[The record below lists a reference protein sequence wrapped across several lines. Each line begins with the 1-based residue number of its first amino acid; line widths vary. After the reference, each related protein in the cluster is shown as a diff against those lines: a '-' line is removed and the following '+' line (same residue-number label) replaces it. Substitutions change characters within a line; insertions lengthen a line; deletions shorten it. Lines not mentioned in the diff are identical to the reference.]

1 MGKIRERVIAYV
13 LAFCTLVSAVCT
25 GITMPVSA
33 AEGSGSIE
41 LNTNTVQIWDGQKWV
56 DFTEGMTVKDGDLLS
71 ITFNWSL
78 DNTDKETREFRSKIT
93 PLSNVTIPNM
103 AEPLPLMYGNTP
115 IGTYQVVNGELI
127 IIITDDEYLENN
139 SERKGGVTVTGQIAV
154 NGGPEKD
161 GKSVPV
167 VIVDCTINAN
177 YKSSETES
185 SLGVSKQAEGTVVK
199 GPDGKYR
206 QTFRVSLTAYNGD
219 ITLKELKDELGNG
232 LSNMS
237 DWKVIECPSG
247 NEALSQA
254 LAEGVFS
261 LKDLNDALQGKTLS
275 KGETLTFEYTVEVS
289 EDVYKQDNGGKD
301 FSNTFSA
308 DYTSNGN
315 NSKNSGDSA
324 SASANKPTVKKT
336 GEIKGNKVV
345 WTITVDLKD
354 WKDKGIGSIEDILGS
369 GLVEPK
375 VPLTKDDFKE
385 TPEGS
390 GIWVATYTTTIEED
404 YLSSPSTTQLTNH
417 VNVTV
422 GGNTYE
428 ADGSVELTG
437 WDWIEKNFV
446 EYASED
452 GTLTWEVILHV
463 PADVSN
469 IQDVRVDDFP
479 DIYSY
484 SGKHEMQN
492 TVYVD
497 GVCVV
502 KNGQIVEGNNIIS
515 SFSANSVNNV
525 GSRIAF
531 LQDYIQSH
539 AGQSI
544 KIQYTTHITDDVNA
558 GNLYHNTATLFYKD
572 TTIDEDVSQNASA
585 EWENKEDKS
594 LLDKMG
600 EPVEGENAI
609 RYTLEIDIDDISG
622 LAAGGEIKITDVLPE
637 GMEFVE
643 DSDEYA
649 DYKHYYYSWSP
660 VQKYEFRQDEYING
674 GGAKTTGARPD
685 VDGGKVTFT
694 IKVTDELIN
703 NKKWVDKED
712 SAVYY
717 IHITYIAK
725 VTDQVAFTREGKE
738 KEFTN
743 KATAAYNGKKIGSA
757 ETTTTLT
764 PKQVVTKTANYS
776 EDTAPYVYYTI
787 DVNPDALDLS
797 DGWLLAKDTLGS
809 ALTYDLSTIVVRE
822 YTKEGTWKDLIK
834 GTDYKYT
841 YDASDNSVSF
851 QLPDQKHLQITY
863 TVLVNLSYSTDEA
876 KNGQLT
882 PENSFNRFQLTAY
895 QSSATEDEK
904 NFDQAIFQP
913 KGWAEATTGRVT
925 INKYYTS
932 EDGQMIDLNG
942 AVFKLSAVVNNDTT
956 SDPMQ
961 LNVVEASISVDGKKT
976 ISGLTLDQIYVLE
989 EITAPEGYERG
1000 KPFYFVLPG
1009 SSNVTLPEGL
1019 NGITC
1024 ASEGTI
1030 YFENFP
1036 KTTADGQLVIT
1047 KTVTGDVSQEVAEQ
1061 FLQFTVT
1068 KKGASGD
1075 SIVYQNYL
1083 SDFSYDGGS
1092 WTKELEL
1099 EPGEYTVEET
1109 LYDIEGKVITSV
1121 TYTVSSVG
1129 GETALVENGEPVPG
1143 ANPPTVTVTENGSI
1157 TVAYEDNYEDE
1168 IIAPTLG
1175 SLTIKKTVTGA
1186 LNWSDVVGEISFTVK
1201 KGDKVIGTYTYTT
1214 SEIDPASGLYS
1225 HTISD
1230 LEPGEYTV
1238 TETVTTKAGYSYSA
1252 TYTVNAESDSIDGTE
1267 AEVEV
1272 TAGEETTVHFINTY
1286 KRDVGSLTLEK
1297 TIAGGP
1303 IWDAI
1308 KAGLTFVISVKGT
1321 DGSYTE
1327 YTRIYG
1333 SQLNL
1338 SEDKYSF
1345 TLNNLPTG
1353 EYKVEEIVSGNIAWG
1368 EKDYVLATVTYQV
1381 DGSRATDCTT
1391 DKSTSGITI
1400 EKGNNTRVTFNN
1412 TYALNEGK
1420 LILRKKVEGIQNGEQ
1435 AADAQ
1440 AAWEAVKGSLTFE
1453 ISKYNDGETPRG
1465 YEFYESISGND
1476 SRWKIEGEYAVLELT
1491 GLPVG
1496 TYKVEETS
1504 GTLTEYSIVATV
1516 CEVSPANGVIIAENK
1531 LSAENIAVK
1540 RDGAKDTTTVT
1551 VTFTNTYISNNAQIQ
1566 LEKKIEG
1573 ILSKQGNELSTKDV
1587 WETIRNQLKFEITND
1602 ATGATTTVDG
1612 SGDWKYNEESDSY
1625 IITVPLTAGTY
1636 TVKET
1641 VFDVTDHTWKSVS
1654 YTVTVGGSTSENGTI
1669 ADAENAETPSFEVK
1683 PGSSNI
1689 IVSLCNNYEHDK
1701 GTLKLTKEVT
1711 GLSADVLQ
1719 TLINNKKIEFTIVNV
1734 DTGKAY
1740 PFTLSDFKDNED
1752 GTYTLMFDGK
1762 SGNQEM
1768 LPTGTYTITES
1779 DFNIDNYSVEV
1790 TYEVNPPE
1798 ARTEE
1803 AQGPEGP
1810 GKTVYFI
1817 VKKDGETEVTFTNNY
1832 TKDPGKLTLQK
1843 TVSGDLDW
1851 DDVKGTFSIVID
1863 YEGSDSDPKFPMT
1876 IEGKDSR
1883 WTVSSENVYTL
1894 TLEGLEPREYTVT
1907 ETFKDE
1913 KTGYT
1918 RTTTYKVNG
1927 NSAEA
1932 DSEGKVKV
1940 TVTSNTTG
1948 KVDIENNYSQDK
1960 GKLIITKTI
1969 VGLDEDADAKNT
1981 VVSTIKF
1988 VVTNADTKKK
1998 VGEYSL
2004 STFGENSGLYTM
2016 EIPELPVGNYTV
2028 EETAYTVEGYI
2039 ISSITYT
2046 VNNNGETTLVT
2057 NEGEPG
2063 AAPAVVIEKG
2073 ESTTIAFKDTYTK
2086 KLPDTGKLILQK
2098 IVGGELNYER
2108 WNDIKAT
2115 LSFEVKDSQGKEV
2128 EGSPFAASGFTYND
2142 NYKAYVLEIPNLTPG
2157 EYTVRELINGKV
2169 TDYTCST
2176 TYTVGSGAT
2185 AGLPYE
2191 EAGVKV
2197 NVPANGDNQ
2206 VVFTNRYTLDRGN
2219 LKITKTIEGN
2229 VTKEQAKA
2237 ITFTITNG
2245 KDYTKEF
2252 TLANGEFNYDE
2263 PSKTYTLSLEN
2274 LPVGNYTV
2282 TETHYNMDGF
2292 ITESITYQ
2300 INGNGEVE
2308 LVKND
2313 KPTGQAA
2320 PTATVEKGQTATI
2333 AYKDVY
2339 RAIPKG
2345 SLDLEK
2351 TVTGNLKWADVKDHI
2366 SFTVKG
2372 PGGYEK
2378 TFTAKDFKDEDGDG
2392 IYTCTISDLEL
2403 GTYTITETVTQEEKG
2418 YTRTTRYVVGS
2429 ENAKEGGSAE
2439 LELTEANPDGKV
2451 TFSND
2456 YVQNKGSLQL
2466 TKVVTG
2472 LSADELNAAIKAGKI
2487 KFVIKN
2493 KETGIEYPYTLA
2505 NFASNGSGS
2514 YTLIFDGEGTNPG
2527 MLPEGEYTIIES
2539 NFDIPNYQLGITYV
2553 VKGGASGSG
2562 NEVSI
2567 TVKKDTRTEV
2577 TINNTYTSTKG
2588 SLVIQ
2593 KRVTREDPNDP
2604 VIGWSDIKKYLSFV
2618 IKEEDGK
2625 VVRTISPNEVNFEEL
2640 NGTYSYTVTGLDAGK
2655 TYTVTETSSKV
2666 PGYSYTVS
2674 FTGEGNVTPL
2684 SGNGAETKA
2693 TVSEAE
2699 SAVITFTNTYK
2710 KDEEEQQKPTQPPET
2725 NPKPSTPNPAPA
2737 PTQPTPTPS
2746 PTPVLQVPP
2755 TPSPSK
2761 SPGEGGNV
2769 LGAERD
2775 RVPQTSDYFF
2785 MWLSLFLASLSSLLG
2800 YLSFLNKK
2808 NRDS

>member
-33 AEGSGSIE
+33 AEGTGNIE
-41 LNTNTVQIWDGQKWV
+41 LNTSTVQIWDGQKWV
-56 DFTEGMTVKDGDLLS
+56 DFTDGMTVRDGDSLS

-78 DNTDKETREFRSKIT
+78 DNTDKETKEFRSKIT
-93 PLSNVTIPNM
+93 PLENVTIPNM
-103 AEPLPLMYGNTP
+103 PEPLPLMYGNTP

-127 IIITDDEYLENN
+127 IIITDDEYLENH
-139 SERKGGVTVTGQIAV
+139 SERKGGVNVTGQIAV

-161 GKSVPV
+161 GEKVPI
-167 VIVDCTINAN
+167 VIVDQTINAN
-177 YKSSETES
+177 YKSTAAES
-185 SLGVSKQAEGTVVK
+185 GLWISKNADGGVVK
-199 GPDGKYR
+199 GEDGKYR
-206 QTFRVSLTAYNGD
+206 QAFKVSLTAHDGD
-219 ITLKELKDELGNG
+219 VTINELKDELGNG

-237 DWKVIECPSG
+237 EWKVIECPSG

-254 LAEGVFS
+254 LAGGVFS
-261 LKDLNDALQGKTLS
+261 LNDLNDALKGKTLS

-289 EDVYKQDNGGKD
+289 EDIYKQDGGGKNY
-301 FSNTFSA
+301 SNAFSA
-308 DYTSNGN
+308 DYTTNGN
-315 NSKNSGDSA
+315 NQTSNGDSA
-324 SASANKPTVKKT
+324 SASANRPTVEKK
-336 GEIKGNKVV
+336 GVIKGDDQLVE
-345 WTITVDLKD
+345 WTITIDLKD
-354 WKDKGIGSIEDILGS
+354 WKDKSIDEIIDELGS
-369 GLVEPK
+369 GFVEENISIS
-375 VPLTKDDFKE
+375 KDDFDE
-385 TPEGS
+385 TPDGS
-390 GIWVATYTTTIEED
+390 GIWVATYTTHISED
-404 YLSSPSTTQLTNH
+404 VQNSPSTTQLKNKVT
-417 VNVTV
+417 VTV
-422 GGNTYE
+422 GGNEYTAE
-428 ADGSVELTG
+428 GSVASKETT
-437 WDWIEKNFV
+437 WIEKVATGYDPDTNRI
-446 EYASED
+446 
-452 GTLTWEVILHV
+452 TWEVILLV
-463 PADVSN
+463 PDTEVTN
-469 IQDVRVDDFP
+469 VRVSDVPNASALGRHTLQTDA
-479 DIYSY
+479 
-484 SGKHEMQN
+484 
-492 TVYVD
+492 VWVD
-497 GVCVV
+497 GELVV
-502 KNGQIVEGNNIIS
+502 DKGQKVASNDIITEYNNYYGIYIVFND
-515 SFSANSVNNV
+515 A
-525 GSRIAF
+525 
-531 LQDYIQSH
+531 YIQKH
-539 AGQSI
+539 AGESI
-544 KIQYTTHITDDVNA
+544 KITYTTLVEDDVNT
-558 GNLYHNTATLFYKD
+558 GNSYRNDATLTYFDSTVGDTGKD
-572 TTIDEDVSQNASA
+572 VQQSTSATWKHESERDVLS
-585 EWENKEDKS
+585 KE
-594 LLDKMG
+594 G
-600 EPVEGENAI
+600 EPAKNGENAI
-609 RYTLEIDIDDISG
+609 DYTLEINIDDIQG
-622 LAAGGEIKITDVLPE
+622 LEEGGEIVVTDVLPD
-637 GMEFVE
+637 GLKLVE
-643 DSDEYA
+643 DSI
-649 DYKHYYYSWSP
+649 K
-660 VQKYEFRQDEYING
+660 YINIEYYPSWNVKQEYQSAEKISG
-674 GGAKTTGARPD
+674 SNEGTEGTIEFKIP
-685 VDGGKVTFT
+685 VTSSV
-694 IKVTDELIN
+694 ISNKNNLDE
-703 NKKWVDKED
+703 WG
-712 SAVYY
+712 VYY
-717 IHITYIAK
+717 IRITFTAEVI
-725 VTDQVAFTREGKE
+725 DQSTFTRNGGASY
-738 KEFTN
+738 TN
-743 KATAAYNGKKIGSA
+743 TATATYNMKNIGSA
-757 ETTTTLT
+757 ETTTELT
-764 PKQVVTKTANYS
+764 PKQVVTKKADYS
-776 EDTAPYVYYTI
+776 EATAPYVYYTI

-809 ALTYDLSTIVVRE
+809 ALSYDLSTIKVEE
-822 YTKEGTWKDLIK
+822 YTAEGIWKDLIK
-834 GTDYKYT
+834 GTDYMYT
-841 YDASDNSVSF
+841 YDASDNSVTF
-851 QLPDQKHLQITY
+851 QLPDQKHLRITY
-863 TVLVNLSYSTDEA
+863 TVLVNLSYSTDET

-882 PENSFNRFQLTAY
+882 PENSFNRFQLTAF
-895 QSSATEDEK
+895 QSSSMEAES
-904 NFDQAIFQP
+904 NFDQAVFQP
-913 KGWAEATTGRVT
+913 RGWAEATLGRVT

-932 EDGQMIDLNG
+932 EDGQMIDLDG

-961 LNVVEASISVDGKKT
+961 LNPVEASIEVKDGKAT
-976 ISGLTLDQIYVLE
+976 ISGLSLDQIYVLE
-989 EITAPEGYERG
+989 EITAPTGYKRG
-1000 KPFYFVLPG
+1000 EPFYFVLPG
-1009 SSNVTLPEGL
+1009 SSNVTLPDGL

-1030 YFENFP
+1030 YYENFP

-1047 KTVTGDVSQEVAEQ
+1047 KTVTGDVSKETAEQ

-1157 TVAYEDNYEDE
+1157 TVAYKDNYEDE

-1201 KGDKVIGTYTYTT
+1201 KGDKVIGTYTYTA

-1238 TETVTTKAGYSYSA
+1238 TETVTDKAGYTCST
-1252 TYTVNAESDSIDGTE
+1252 TYTVTVSKDGEPQESVPQTE
-1267 AEVEV
+1267 AKVEV
-1272 TAGEETTVHFINTY
+1272 TAGEETTVHFVNTY
-1286 KRDVGSLTLEK
+1286 KREVGSLTLEK
-1297 TIAGGP
+1297 TIAGGLS
-1303 IWDAI
+1303 WDAI

-1321 DGSYTE
+1321 DGTYTE
-1327 YTRIYG
+1327 YTKIYG
-1333 SQLNL
+1333 SQLNP
-1338 SEDKYSF
+1338 SEGKYSF
-1345 TLNNLPTG
+1345 TLDNLPTG

-1368 EKDYVLATVTYQV
+1368 GKDYVLATVTYQV
-1381 DGSRATDCTT
+1381 GGSRETDCTT
-1391 DKSTSGITI
+1391 DKSTSDITI
-1400 EKGNNTRVTFNN
+1400 GKGENTRVTFNN

-1453 ISKYNDGETPRG
+1453 VSKYNDEAAPPG

-1476 SRWKIEGEYAVLELT
+1476 GRWKMEGEYAVLELT

-1504 GTLTEYSIVATV
+1504 GLLEDYTIVATV
-1516 CEVSPANGVIIAENK
+1516 CEVSPANGGSIAEDK
-1531 LSAENIAVK
+1531 LSAENIEVK
-1540 RDGAKDTTTVT
+1540 REGAKDTVTVT

-1573 ILSKQGNELSTKDV
+1573 VLNKKGNPLSTKDV
-1587 WETIRNQLKFEITND
+1587 WETIKEQLKFEITNED
-1602 ATGATTTVDG
+1602 TGATTTVDG

-1689 IVSLCNNYEHDK
+1689 IVSLCNNYEHDE

-1863 YEGSDSDPKFPMT
+1863 YEGSGSDPKFPMT

-2219 LKITKTIEGN
+2219 LKITKTIEGD

-2577 TINNTYTSTKG
+2577 TINNMYTSTKG

-2618 IKEEDGK
+2618 IKDEDGK

-2710 KDEEEQQKPTQPPET
+2710 KDKEEQQKPTQPPET
-2725 NPKPSTPNPAPA
+2725 NPTPSTPNPAPA